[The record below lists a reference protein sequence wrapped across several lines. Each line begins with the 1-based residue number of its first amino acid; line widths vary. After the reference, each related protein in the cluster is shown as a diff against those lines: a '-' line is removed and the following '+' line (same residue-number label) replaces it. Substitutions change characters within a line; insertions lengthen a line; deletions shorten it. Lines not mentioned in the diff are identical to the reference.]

1 MNKPLLVPVDF
12 SENAKIATEYAAQIA
27 ADTQRDV
34 HIIYIMTDH
43 TNRFANA
50 TWNKDLIEPL
60 IQEALKNMEEMLVPI
75 RAKYPSV
82 NFTTSTRDGVL
93 GEQLLSEAK
102 NEKYSAI
109 VMGTKGSS
117 GLDSVFIGS
126 NAYDVIKTTETPVL
140 TVPKSITTYTKN
152 NIGLLCNFKN
162 GELEVLKQ
170 AIALFG
176 NTFHLQL
183 IHINKTD
190 EDVETVDQ
198 KLRSWIDR
206 IIQETGIDDI
216 SYTVKSP
223 AYYIKYKETIAH
235 AIQQILIDE
244 SVDILLVTKGRKN
257 FFNYIFSENITKE
270 LAFQSKIPNLFARI

>member
-12 SENAKIATEYAAQIA
+12 SDNARIATEYAAQIA

-34 HIIYIMTDH
+34 HVIYIMTEH

-60 IQEALKNMEEMLVPI
+60 IQEALKNLEEMLIPI
-75 RAKYPSV
+75 RQKHPNV

-93 GEQLLSEAK
+93 ADQLLNEAK
-102 NEKYSAI
+102 DDKYAAI
-109 VMGTKGSS
+109 VIGTKGSS

-126 NAYDVIKTTETPVL
+126 NAYDVIKTTETPIL
-140 TVPKSITTYTKN
+140 TIPKSVTNYTKN

-176 NTFHLQL
+176 SNFHLQL
-183 IHINKTD
+183 IHINRTD
-190 EDVETVDQ
+190 ETVESIDQ
-198 KLRSWIDR
+198 KLRTWIDL
-206 IIQETGIDDI
+206 IISETGLDDI
-216 SYTVKSP
+216 SYTVKSQ

-257 FFNYIFSENITKE
+257 FFNYIFSENISKE